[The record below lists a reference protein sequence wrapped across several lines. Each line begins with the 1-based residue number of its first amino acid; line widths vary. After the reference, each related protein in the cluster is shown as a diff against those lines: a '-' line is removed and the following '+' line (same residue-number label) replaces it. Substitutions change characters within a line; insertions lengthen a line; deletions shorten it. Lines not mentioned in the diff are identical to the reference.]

1 MYNQIIMFFRY
12 IDDEY
17 MPLCKIKGNKTIPV
31 QTSLSLGTISTTAH
45 CIEQFHSFANGK

>member
-1 MYNQIIMFFRY
+1 
-12 IDDEY
+12 